1 MIEQTAYQSCW
12 HESRICAYDFSSIF
26 PVLALLVMTVDIV
39 QSAGLCSETQVNL
52 KTAYFTD
59 GTQNENYSHLHGAT
73 KHSRVQILGCTSH
86 LNKEVA
92 NASMEK

>member
-1 MIEQTAYQSCW
+1 MK
-12 HESRICAYDFSSIF
+12 
-26 PVLALLVMTVDIV
+26 
-39 QSAGLCSETQVNL
+39 SAVRGRLCSETQVNL

-59 GTQNENYSHLHGAT
+59 GTQNEIYIVDHLHGAT
-73 KHSRVQILGCTSH
+73 KNSRVQILGCTSH